1 LRILLVEDSDA
12 DALRMRRSLE
22 RSMENPP
29 QFARA
34 LDLAEGISRCTS
46 EKFDVVLL
54 DLNLPDSLGIETV
67 ERFMGA
73 FDSQPAVV
81 VLTSEDDE
89 SLASQALRLGVEDYL
104 VKGEFGPRPVHRIL
118 LHSIERHQLA
128 VEQGPAEGAPKRDA
142 ASAPALERL
151 VRDVGAPV
159 RRIREEAAY
168 LARSIGDAGLA
179 DRVRGIERDA
189 ERIAELL
196 EALERDA

>member
-22 RSMENPP
+22 RSMEDPP
-29 QFARA
+29 RFARA
-34 LDLAEGISRCTS
+34 LDLAEGISRCVS

-67 ERFMGA
+67 ERFMGQS
-73 FDSQPAVV
+73 FDPQPAVV

-128 VEQGPAEGAPKRDA
+128 MERGPDEGAPQRA
-142 ASAPALERL
+142 AAPALERH

-168 LARSIGDAGLA
+168 LARSIGDAVLA

-196 EALERDA
+196 EALERDR